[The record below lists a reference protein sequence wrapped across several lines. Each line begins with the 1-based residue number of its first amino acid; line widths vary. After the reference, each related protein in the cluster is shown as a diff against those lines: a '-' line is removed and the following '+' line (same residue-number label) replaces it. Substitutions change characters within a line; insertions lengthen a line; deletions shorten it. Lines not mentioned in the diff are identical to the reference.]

1 MRIGISIVLFLS
13 VLGLVQCIDS
23 RIQTIPDR
31 YIVVLNDGEI
41 LDPLLT
47 RIQQNMVPRSG
58 RFSVFRKYYK
68 ALNGFAAD
76 MSEDVAERVLEL
88 PAVKYM
94 EQDAI
99 GVVDV
104 ASSSWGLDR
113 IDQHDLPLDDAF
125 NIEGD
130 GEGVTVYV
138 LDTGVR
144 DTHEEFGGRV
154 SHGGDYVD
162 DGWNGIDCHGHGTHC
177 AGTAAGGIHGIARKA
192 NIVSIRLFNCAGSGS
207 ASGTIAGI
215 DEVAQNAVHP
225 AVMSMSF
232 RFLANQA
239 IDDAVA
245 RAVDAGVVAVAGA
258 GNENMDT
265 CLFSP
270 AREPKAITAGATDRD
285 DKRASFS
292 NFGSCVDIF
301 APGVAIVSSSSASDT
316 AIAIWSGTSMAT
328 PHVAGAAAILLGKG
342 IAASDVLQQL
352 LQDASQNVIYNTDFL
367 SPNRLLYLN

>member
-1 MRIGISIVLFLS
+1 
-13 VLGLVQCIDS
+13 
-23 RIQTIPDR
+23 
-31 YIVVLNDGEI
+31 
-41 LDPLLT
+41 
-47 RIQQNMVPRSG
+47 
-58 RFSVFRKYYK
+58 
-68 ALNGFAAD
+68 
-76 MSEDVAERVLEL
+76 
-88 PAVKYM
+88 M
-94 EQDAI
+94 EQDTI
-99 GVVDV
+99 GIVDV

-113 IDQHDLPLDDAF
+113 IDQHNLPLDDVF

-138 LDTGVR
+138 LDTGIR
-144 DTHEEFGGRV
+144 GSHEEFGGRV

-215 DEVAQNAVHP
+215 DEVTRTAVLP

-232 RFLANQA
+232 GFSVTQA

-245 RAVDAGVVAVAGA
+245 RAVDAGVVAAASA
-258 GNENMDT
+258 GNDNSDA
-265 CLFSP
+265 CLKSP
-270 AREPKAITAGATDRD
+270 AREPKAITTGATDRD

-301 APGVAIVSSSSASDT
+301 APGVAIVSSSTASDK
-316 AIAIWSGTSMAT
+316 AIAIWSGTSMAA

-342 IAASDVLQQL
+342 IPPSDVLEHL
-352 LQDASQNVIYNTDFL
+352 LEDASQNVIYNTDFL